1 VRKVSEGRT
10 VDRLSPPPFSP
21 ARALDADVCEAE
33 RVVKDAVSVVF
44 GTGPL
49 RSARILI
56 QAMENCAG
64 GLTLADAVLTHPA
77 GALELASSTQD
88 A

>member
-1 VRKVSEGRT
+1 MRKVSEGRA
-10 VDRLSPPPFSP
+10 VDRLSQPPVSS
-21 ARALDADVCEAE
+21 ARALDADVREAE
-33 RVVKDAVSVVF
+33 GVVKDAVSVVF

-56 QAMENCAG
+56 QAIGNCAG
-64 GLTLADAVLTHPA
+64 GLTSADAVLAHPV
-77 GALELASSTQD
+77 GALEPASSTQD